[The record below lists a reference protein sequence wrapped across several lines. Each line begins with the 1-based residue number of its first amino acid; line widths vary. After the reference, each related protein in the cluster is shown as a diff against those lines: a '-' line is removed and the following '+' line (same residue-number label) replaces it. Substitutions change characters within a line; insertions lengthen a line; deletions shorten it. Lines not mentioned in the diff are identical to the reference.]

1 MGVAE
6 MHPLVSEGAKAK
18 PALSAQPDSLKMPA
32 WPAWPG
38 AVMLQ
43 QATAQSLRSRLRAT
57 QAVPPPPPQPR
68 HRRALLGTLRGR
80 KLGTIRR
87 GNPRAGNAR
96 P

>member
-57 QAVPPPPPQPR
+57 HPVGAPPPPTPPPPPN
-68 HRRALLGTLRGR
+68 LDIG
-80 KLGTIRR
+80 
-87 GNPRAGNAR
+87 AR
-96 P
+96 CLVRCAAAS